1 MNKIDDLLE
10 RLECV
15 KLAREMEPDPDG
27 LSLSLWAL
35 GAELAVLDDEGVN
48 AEAEA
53 LGISP
58 EAVRE
63 MAGTYS
69 R

>member
-10 RLECV
+10 RLDRV
-15 KLAREMEPDPDG
+15 KLARDMESEPDG

-58 EAVRE
+58 ETVRE
-63 MAGTYS
+63 MARTYS

>member
-10 RLECV
+10 RLDRV
-15 KLAREMEPDPDG
+15 KLARDMESEPDG
-27 LSLSLWAL
+27 LSLWAL

-58 EAVRE
+58 ETVRE
-63 MAGTYS
+63 MARTYS

>member
-1 MNKIDDLLE
+1 MNKIDDLME
-10 RLECV
+10 RLERV
-15 KLAREMEPDPDG
+15 KLAQTDGTPDG

-35 GAELAVLDDEGVN
+35 GAELAALDEAGLA

-53 LGISP
+53 LGITP
-58 EAVRE
+58 DNVRD
-63 MAGTYS
+63 MGRTYA